1 MKKLIRSVIAFSLCL
16 FVFTNAV
23 MAQESDS
30 ITAEEGS
37 SIEKSFTIP
46 TNSST
51 GFSETDTN
59 SGSSVWFLFRMILV
73 LAFVCLIIW
82 FVGRLLKKRMEP
94 GAEPDV
100 YLKKTAQLTLAPGRT
115 VQIITLRDRAY
126 VLGVSDSGISLID
139 KIDGKGDS
147 EEKQGKILDK
157 ELIDDMNLNAA
168 DNLNA
173 KPKDFASMISAFS
186 SSSKRTEDFL
196 KTRRMNFTKKG
207 EGK

>member
-1 MKKLIRSVIAFSLCL
+1 MKNIIRKVLAFSLCL
-16 FVFTNAV
+16 FVFTLAIA
-23 MAQESDS
+23 AQESDPVPVDD
-30 ITAEEGS
+30 GS

-46 TNSST
+46 TNTTT
-51 GFSETDTN
+51 GFSESETG
-59 SGSSVWFLFRMILV
+59 SSSSVWFLIRMVLV
-73 LAFVCLIIW
+73 LALICLIIW
-82 FVGRLLKKRMEP
+82 FVGKLLKKRMEP
-94 GAEPDV
+94 GAEPDL

-115 VQIITLRDRAY
+115 VQIVTLRDRAY

-147 EEKQGKILDK
+147 EEKQGKIIDK
-157 ELIDDMNLNAA
+157 ELIDDMNLKAA

-196 KTRRMNFTKKG
+196 KNRRMNFTKKG